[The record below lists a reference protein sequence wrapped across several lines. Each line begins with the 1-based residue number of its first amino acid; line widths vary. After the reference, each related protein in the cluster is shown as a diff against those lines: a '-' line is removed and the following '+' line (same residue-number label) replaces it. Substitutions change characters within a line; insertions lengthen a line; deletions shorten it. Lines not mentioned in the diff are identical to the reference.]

1 MVDALTK
8 RLILDASDELAV
20 RNGCRF
26 DQERADHVCE
36 FFETE
41 LVLYEG
47 EKAGQP
53 FRLMD
58 WQVEFLS
65 RLFGWVRFSEQ
76 YGRMVRRFRKGSL
89 WVPKKNGK
97 SPLAAGVGLYLL
109 GRDGEQGQK
118 VFSAAKDGVQAGIMH
133 MHARQ
138 MVLRSPH
145 LSRECKINK
154 TTGQISHE
162 ETSSVY
168 KILSGDNVTGQ
179 EGLNGSVI
187 IDETHVVDSRLAG
200 VLEYMGASRSEPIQL
215 EVSTAGNNPEGYGK
229 HQYDYGKAVS
239 VGTFQ
244 DDQFLFVEYGAPQD
258 ATDEQ
263 CGHPALWQDAN
274 PSWGVTINVDDFET
288 SYKRA
293 QRSVSDFAKFKMY
306 RLNIWTSAANPWL
319 SNAKWLAAA
328 DSVRREDVIGYTAY
342 AGLDLSRTRD
352 MSAFSLTVPDGEFF
366 RLFTWF
372 WMPEARAEELKDKAP
387 YEQWAADGWLELTP
401 GDVIDYRLI
410 ERRVRELLEQ
420 FNIVKLR
427 YDQRFAEEITQT
439 LEEDCNLEREAMQQS
454 ANHYAGPMDDFEG
467 LLNEGR
473 LKHDGNPVLSWQ
485 AGHVGTKDALNGGRR
500 PVKPGDRKDDP
511 RTIDGIVASIMSLS
525 AALSDDGGMS
535 VYDRQ
540 DRGFLV
546 L

>member
-8 RLILDASDELAV
+8 RWTLDASDELAV

-26 DQERADHVCE
+26 DSERADHVCE
-36 FFETE
+36 FFERE

-53 FRLMD
+53 FRLMP
-58 WQVEFLS
+58 WQVSFLS
-65 RLFGWVRFSEQ
+65 RLFGWIRFSDQ
-76 YGRMVRRFRKGSL
+76 YGREVRRFRKGSL

-109 GRDGEQGQK
+109 ARDGEQGQK

-138 MVLRSPH
+138 MVLRAPTLAS
-145 LSRECKINK
+145 ECRINK
-154 TTGQISHE
+154 TTGQITHE
-162 ETSSVY
+162 ETASFY

-187 IDETHVVDSRLAG
+187 IDETHVVDARLAG

-239 VGTFQ
+239 VGTFK
-244 DDQFLFVEYGAPQD
+244 DDQFLFVEYGAAQN

-263 CGHPALWQDAN
+263 CGDPQLWQAAN
-274 PSWGVTINVDDFET
+274 PSWGVTINNEDFAQ
-288 SYKRA
+288 SYDRA
-293 QRSVSDFAKFKMY
+293 KRSVSDFAKFKMY

-319 SNAKWLAAA
+319 AQSKWQSAWTNAKVTDYAGA
-328 DSVRREDVIGYTAY
+328 TAY

-352 MSAFSLTVPDGEFF
+352 MSAFSLTIPDGELF

-372 WMPEARAEELKDKAP
+372 WMPEDRAMELKDKAP
-387 YEQWAADGWLELTP
+387 FEQWAEDGWLELTP

-410 ERRVRELLEQ
+410 DRRIRELLEQ

-427 YDQRFAEEITQT
+427 YDQRFAEEITQA
-439 LEEDCNLEREAMQQS
+439 LVEDCNLDREAMQQS

-473 LKHDGNPVLSWQ
+473 LKHDGNPVLAWQ
-485 AGHVGTKDALNGGRR
+485 AGHVGTKDAINGGRR
-500 PVKPGDRKDDP
+500 PVKPGDQKGDC

-525 AALSDDGGMS
+525 AAVADDGGMS

-540 DRGFLV
+540 DRGFIV

>member
-1 MVDALTK
+1 MH
-8 RLILDASDELAV
+8 DASDELAV
-20 RNGCRF
+20 ANGCRF
-26 DQERADHVCE
+26 DQERADHVCA

-65 RLFGWVRFSEQ
+65 RLFGWVRYSDQ
-76 YGRMVRRFRKGSL
+76 YGREVRRFRKGSL

-109 GRDGEQGQK
+109 SRDGEQGQK

-138 MVLRSPH
+138 MVQRSPW
-145 LSRECKINK
+145 LSSECAINK
-154 TTGQISHE
+154 TTGQITHE
-162 ETSSVY
+162 KTASFY

-229 HQYDYGKAVS
+229 HQYNYGKAVAE
-239 VGTFQ
+239 GTFK

-263 CGHPALWQDAN
+263 CGNPDLWREAN
-274 PSWGVTINVDDFET
+274 PSWGVTINVEDFE
-288 SYKRA
+288 SSHERA

-306 RLNIWTSAANPWL
+306 RLNIWTAAENPWL
-319 SNAKWLAAA
+319 SQSKWLAGR
-328 DSVRREDVIGYTAY
+328 SEIGKESLLGYSAY
-342 AGLDLSRTRD
+342 GGLDLSRTRD
-352 MSAFSLTVPDGEFF
+352 MSSFSLTVPDDDMY
-366 RLFTWF
+366 RLLTWF
-372 WMPEARAEELKDKAP
+372 WMPEARAEELKDKASF
-387 YEQWAADGWLELTP
+387 EQWAADGWLELTP
-401 GDVIDYRLI
+401 GDVIDYRYI
-410 ERRVRELLEQ
+410 ESRIRELLIQ
-420 FNIVKLR
+420 FNVIKLR
-427 YDQRFAEEITQT
+427 YDQRFAEELTQT
-439 LEEDCNLEREAMQQS
+439 LEEECGLEREAMQQS

-467 LLNEGR
+467 LLKEGR
-473 LKHDGNPVLSWQ
+473 LKHDGNPVLTWQ
-485 AGHVGTKDALNGGRR
+485 AGHVATKDALNGGRR
-500 PVKPGDRKDDP
+500 PVKPGNKKDDP

-535 VYDRQ
+535 VYDKQ
-540 DRGFLV
+540 DRGFIV